1 MLSVDHGVGE
11 ADPLVPA
18 GGVRERRIRP
28 LKIVLNRASE
38 TAAPMDPKSGN
49 APATGVPAA
58 PVSRPGD
65 S

>member
-1 MLSVDHGVGE
+1 MLSVEHGVGE

-38 TAAPMDPKSGN
+38 GSDGSEVLECSLR
-49 APATGVPAA
+49 TGVPAA
-58 PVSRPGD
+58 PASRPGD